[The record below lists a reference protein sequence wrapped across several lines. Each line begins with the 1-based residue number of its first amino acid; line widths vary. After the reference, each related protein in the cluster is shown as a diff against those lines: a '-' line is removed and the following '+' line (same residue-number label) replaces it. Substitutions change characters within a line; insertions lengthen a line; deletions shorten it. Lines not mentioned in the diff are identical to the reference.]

1 MKKIF
6 GVVAVVFLVV
16 SSLSFSSLIHAKDA
30 ISLLMISDQ
39 GGIDDKSYNQS
50 AWEGVQ
56 AYGQEH
62 GLDKGM
68 NGYDYIHA
76 QQDSE
81 YISSLMQ
88 GINANFDL
96 IVGLGFKLLAPFEE
110 VAQQFPDHHFVIID
124 EESDL
129 DNIAS
134 LNFKDNEAAF
144 LAGVAAASTTKTKK
158 VGFIG
163 GMESFTIDRFRA
175 GFEEGVKA
183 VDPTIQIM
191 VEHVGSFADP
201 SRAKQQ
207 AAVMYSSGVDVI
219 YQAAG
224 NSGNGVFSEAKD
236 IVQNS
241 PDENI
246 WVIGV
251 DKDQHDEGIVEADGK
266 TRSVTLTSTLKEVGN
281 TLHQF
286 ANEVNEKGFTS
297 DNRIYG
303 LKEGGVNLTKG
314 QLTKEVEELIETYR
328 QKIIDGE
335 INVPDTPQR

>member
-1 MKKIF
+1 MKRFMGILS
-6 GVVAVVFLVV
+6 VVLILLGLTTPTVVHAEDAL
-16 SSLSFSSLIHAKDA
+16 SLI
-30 ISLLMISDQ
+30 MISDQ

-62 GLDKGM
+62 GLEKGVG
-68 NGYDYIHA
+68 GYNYIHA

-81 YISSLMQ
+81 YINSLMQ
-88 GINANFDL
+88 AVNANFDL

-110 VAQQFPDHHFVIID
+110 VAAQFPDRHFVIID
-124 EESDL
+124 EESEM

-144 LAGVAAASTTKTKK
+144 LAGVAAASTTKTNKI
-158 VGFIG
+158 GFIG

-175 GFEEGVKA
+175 GFEEGAKA
-183 VDPTIQIM
+183 VNPDIEIM
-191 VEHVGSFADP
+191 VEHVGSFSDP

-236 IVQNS
+236 IIQNN
-241 PDENI
+241 PEEEI

-251 DKDQHDEGIVEADGK
+251 DKDQHDEGTIEVNGE
-266 TRSVTLTSTLKEVGN
+266 TRSLTLTSTLKEVGN

-286 ANEVNEKGFTS
+286 ANEVNKEGFTS
-297 DNRIYG
+297 ENRIYG
-303 LKEGGVNLTKG
+303 LKEEGVNLTKG
-314 QLTKEVEELIETYR
+314 QLTKEVEDLVESYR
-328 QKIIDGE
+328 QQIIDSE